1 LLPSLAVVKFR
12 ECLSGII
19 SGTDHYPAK
28 SSPGQE
34 VSMNFDLQQTD
45 ELLSTTRAVRKR
57 LDLERDVPDE
67 LIMRCIELAEQAPS
81 GGDISSRGWLVIRD
95 PEIKKQLADLYRAAG
110 GSGIIETAGQ
120 RSGSSHPKQR
130 VLESAAHLAA
140 NLERVPV
147 LVLATVWGV
156 HDGSGKPGLFDSVIQ
171 SAWSFCLALRS
182 RGLGSAWTTMHL
194 GKSKEIAELLG
205 IPEGV
210 SQVVLLPVAWTI
222 GTDFKPADRRP
233 ASEIVWFDRW
243 GYTKEQAGEVEGLI
257 AAGPGVTV
265 EIDIAAPP
273 ERVWE
278 LASDINI
285 SARFSKEFQGADWID
300 SDGPK
305 EGASFQGRNKR
316 TDVNREWETRSWV
329 VECDAPNVFAWNVND
344 RDEPSAKWRFELE
357 KIPGGTRLRQRFILG
372 QRLSATGTAMVENP
386 DKAEQILASRQEQ
399 HRANMMLNLQ
409 GIKDIAEKSG

>member
-1 LLPSLAVVKFR
+1 SRVTRL
-12 ECLSGII
+12 
-19 SGTDHYPAK
+19 
-28 SSPGQE
+28 
-34 VSMNFDLQQTD
+34 SMNFDLEQTD
-45 ELLSTTRAVRKR
+45 ALLNTTRAVRKR
-57 LDLERDVPDE
+57 LDFERHVPDE
-67 LIMRCIELAEQAPS
+67 LILRCIELAEQAPS
-81 GGDISSRGWLVIRD
+81 GGDISSRRWLVVRD
-95 PEIKKQLADLYRAAG
+95 QEIKKQLADFYRAAG
-110 GSGIIETAGQ
+110 GSSIIETAEQ
-120 RSGSSHPKQR
+120 RSGSDHPKQK

-140 NLERVPV
+140 NLDRVPA

-171 SAWSFCLALRS
+171 AAWSFCLALRS
-182 RGLGSAWTTMHL
+182 RGLGSTWTTMHL

-222 GTDFKPADRRP
+222 GTDFKPATRRP
-233 ASEIVWFDRW
+233 VSEVVWFDRW
-243 GYTKEQAGEVEGLI
+243 GYTKEQSGEVNSLI

-278 LASDINI
+278 FTSDINI

-305 EGASFQGRNKR
+305 EGALFQGRNRR

-386 DKAEQILASRQEQ
+386 EQAEQILASRQEQ
-399 HRANMMLNLQ
+399 HRGNMMLNLR
-409 GIKDIAEKSG
+409 GIKELAEQGS

>member
-1 LLPSLAVVKFR
+1 
-12 ECLSGII
+12 
-19 SGTDHYPAK
+19 
-28 SSPGQE
+28 
-34 VSMNFDLQQTD
+34 MNFDLEQTD
-45 ELLSTTRAVRKR
+45 ALLNTTRAVRKR
-57 LDLERDVPDE
+57 LDFERHVPDE
-67 LIMRCIELAEQAPS
+67 LILRCIELAEQAPS
-81 GGDISSRGWLVIRD
+81 GGDISSRRWLVVRD
-95 PEIKKQLADLYRAAG
+95 QEIKKQLADFYRAAG
-110 GSGIIETAGQ
+110 GTSIIETAEQ
-120 RSGSSHPKQR
+120 RRGSDHPKQK

-140 NLERVPV
+140 NLERVPA

-171 SAWSFCLALRS
+171 AAWSFCLALRS

-194 GKSKEIAELLG
+194 GKSKEIADLLG
-205 IPEGV
+205 IPKGV

-222 GTDFKPADRRP
+222 GTDFKPATRRP
-233 ASEIVWFDRW
+233 ASEVVWFDRW
-243 GYTKEQAGEVEGLI
+243 GYTKEQSGEVDSLI

-278 LASDINI
+278 FISDINI
-285 SARFSKEFQGADWID
+285 SARFGKEFRGADWID

-305 EGASFQGRNKR
+305 EGALFQGRNRR

-386 DKAEQILASRQEQ
+386 EQAGQILASRQEQ
-399 HRANMMLNLQ
+399 HRGNMMLNLQ
-409 GIKDIAEKSG
+409 GIKELAEQGS

>member
-1 LLPSLAVVKFR
+1 
-12 ECLSGII
+12 
-19 SGTDHYPAK
+19 
-28 SSPGQE
+28 
-34 VSMNFDLQQTD
+34 MNFDLERTD
-45 ELLSTTRAVRKR
+45 ALLNTTRAVRKR
-57 LDLERDVPDE
+57 LDFERHVPDG
-67 LIMRCIELAEQAPS
+67 LILRCIELAEQAPS
-81 GGDISSRGWLVIRD
+81 GGDISSRRWLVVRD
-95 PEIKKQLADLYRAAG
+95 QEIKKQLADLYRAAG
-110 GSGIIETAGQ
+110 GSSIIETAEQ
-120 RSGSSHPKQR
+120 RSGSDHPKQK

-140 NLERVPV
+140 NLERVPA

-171 SAWSFCLALRS
+171 AAWSFCLALRS
-182 RGLGSAWTTMHL
+182 RGLGSTWTTMHL

-222 GTDFKPADRRP
+222 GTDFKPATRRP
-233 ASEIVWFDRW
+233 VSEVVWFDRW
-243 GYTKEQAGEVEGLI
+243 GYTKEQSGEVDSLI

-278 LASDINI
+278 FISDINI

-305 EGASFQGRNKR
+305 EGALFQGRNRR

-329 VECDAPNVFAWNVND
+329 VACDAPNVFAWNVND

-386 DKAEQILASRQEQ
+386 EQAEQILASRQEQ
-399 HRANMMLNLQ
+399 HRGNMMLNLR
-409 GIKDIAEKSG
+409 GIKELAEQGS

>member
-1 LLPSLAVVKFR
+1 
-12 ECLSGII
+12 
-19 SGTDHYPAK
+19 
-28 SSPGQE
+28 
-34 VSMNFDLQQTD
+34 MNFDLEQTD
-45 ELLSTTRAVRKR
+45 ALLSTTRAVRKR
-57 LDLERDVPDE
+57 LDFERHVPDE
-67 LIMRCIELAEQAPS
+67 LILRCIELAEQAPS
-81 GGDISSRGWLVIRD
+81 GGDISSRRWLVVRD
-95 PEIKKQLADLYRAAG
+95 QEIKKQLADFYRAAG
-110 GSGIIETAGQ
+110 GSSIIETAEQ
-120 RSGSSHPKQR
+120 RSGSDHPKQK

-140 NLERVPV
+140 NLDRVPA

-171 SAWSFCLALRS
+171 AAWSFCLALRS
-182 RGLGSAWTTMHL
+182 RGLGSTWTTMHL

-222 GTDFKPADRRP
+222 GTDFKPATRRP
-233 ASEIVWFDRW
+233 VSEVVWFDRW
-243 GYTKEQAGEVEGLI
+243 GYTKEQSGEVDSLI

-265 EIDIAAPP
+265 EIDIVASP

-278 LASDINI
+278 FISDINI

-305 EGASFQGRNKR
+305 EGALFQGRNRR

-386 DKAEQILASRQEQ
+386 EQAEQILASRQEQ
-399 HRANMMLNLQ
+399 HRGNMMLNLR
-409 GIKDIAEKSG
+409 GIKELAEQGS

>member
-1 LLPSLAVVKFR
+1 
-12 ECLSGII
+12 
-19 SGTDHYPAK
+19 
-28 SSPGQE
+28 
-34 VSMNFDLQQTD
+34 MNFDLEQTD
-45 ELLSTTRAVRKR
+45 ALLNTTRAVRKR
-57 LDLERDVPDE
+57 LDFERHVPDG
-67 LIMRCIELAEQAPS
+67 LILRCIELAEQAPS
-81 GGDISSRGWLVIRD
+81 GGDISSRRWLVVRD
-95 PEIKKQLADLYRAAG
+95 QEIKKQLADLYRAAG
-110 GSGIIETAGQ
+110 GSSIIETAEQ
-120 RSGSSHPKQR
+120 RSGSDHPKQK

-140 NLERVPV
+140 NLERVPA

-171 SAWSFCLALRS
+171 AAWSFCLALRS
-182 RGLGSAWTTMHL
+182 RGLGSTWTTMHL

-222 GTDFKPADRRP
+222 GTDFKPATRRP
-233 ASEIVWFDRW
+233 VSEVVWFDRW
-243 GYTKEQAGEVEGLI
+243 GYTKEQSGEVDSLI

-278 LASDINI
+278 FISDINI

-305 EGASFQGRNKR
+305 EGALFQGRNRR

-386 DKAEQILASRQEQ
+386 EQAEQILASRQEQ
-399 HRANMMLNLQ
+399 HRGNMMLNLR
-409 GIKDIAEKSG
+409 GIKELAEQGS

>member
-1 LLPSLAVVKFR
+1 
-12 ECLSGII
+12 
-19 SGTDHYPAK
+19 
-28 SSPGQE
+28 
-34 VSMNFDLQQTD
+34 MNFDLEQTD
-45 ELLSTTRAVRKR
+45 ALLNTTRAVRKR
-57 LDLERDVPDE
+57 LDFERHVPDE
-67 LIMRCIELAEQAPS
+67 LILRCIELAEQAPS
-81 GGDISSRGWLVIRD
+81 GGDISSRRWLVVRD
-95 PEIKKQLADLYRAAG
+95 QEIKKQLADLYRAAG
-110 GSGIIETAGQ
+110 GTSIIETAEQ
-120 RSGSSHPKQR
+120 RRGSDHPKQK

-140 NLERVPV
+140 NLERVPA

-171 SAWSFCLALRS
+171 AAWSFCLALRS

-194 GKSKEIAELLG
+194 GKSKEIADLLG
-205 IPEGV
+205 IPKGV

-222 GTDFKPADRRP
+222 GTDFKPATRRP
-233 ASEIVWFDRW
+233 ASEVVWFDRW
-243 GYTKEQAGEVEGLI
+243 GYTKEQSGEVDSLI

-278 LASDINI
+278 FISDINI
-285 SARFSKEFQGADWID
+285 SARFGKEFRGADWID

-305 EGASFQGRNKR
+305 EGALFQGRNRR

-386 DKAEQILASRQEQ
+386 EQAGQILASRQEQ
-399 HRANMMLNLQ
+399 HRGNMMLNLQ
-409 GIKDIAEKSG
+409 GIKELAEQGS

>member
-1 LLPSLAVVKFR
+1 
-12 ECLSGII
+12 
-19 SGTDHYPAK
+19 
-28 SSPGQE
+28 
-34 VSMNFDLQQTD
+34 MNFDLEQTD
-45 ELLSTTRAVRKR
+45 ALLNTTRAVRKR
-57 LDLERDVPDE
+57 LDFERHVPDE
-67 LIMRCIELAEQAPS
+67 LILRCIELAEQAPS
-81 GGDISSRGWLVIRD
+81 GGDISSRRWLVVRD
-95 PEIKKQLADLYRAAG
+95 QEIKKQLADLYRAAG
-110 GSGIIETAGQ
+110 GSSIIETAEQ
-120 RSGSSHPKQR
+120 RSGSDHPKQK

-140 NLERVPV
+140 NLERVPA

-171 SAWSFCLALRS
+171 AAWSFCLALRS
-182 RGLGSAWTTMHL
+182 RGLGSTWTTMHL

-222 GTDFKPADRRP
+222 GTDFKPATRRP
-233 ASEIVWFDRW
+233 VSEVVWFDRW
-243 GYTKEQAGEVEGLI
+243 GYTKEQSGEVDSLI

-278 LASDINI
+278 FISDINI

-305 EGASFQGRNKR
+305 EGALFQGRNRR

-386 DKAEQILASRQEQ
+386 EQAERILASRQEQ
-399 HRANMMLNLQ
+399 HRGNMMLNLR
-409 GIKDIAEKSG
+409 GIKELAEQGS